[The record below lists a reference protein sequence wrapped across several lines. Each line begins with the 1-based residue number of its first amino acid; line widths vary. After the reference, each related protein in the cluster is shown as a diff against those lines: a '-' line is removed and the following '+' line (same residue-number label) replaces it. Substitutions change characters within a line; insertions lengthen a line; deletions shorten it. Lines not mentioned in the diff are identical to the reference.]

1 MRHGIWAF
9 RNGPFTGKL
18 KNTILK
24 NSFRAVTTGLVVL
37 LCSQSGCGIYSM
49 TGAATAAKTI
59 TVDSFFNNTDLAP
72 ANIAQDFTN
81 RIKDYYQQ
89 NSSLRVTQEN
99 GELQLEG
106 TVSEYRLSPIAPQ
119 GSVPGATAAT
129 ATNIAALTRL
139 TIAVKVS
146 YVDSTEPKNS
156 FKDKTFSFYS
166 DFDNNL
172 VLTTSLQEE
181 LQKKIF
187 DQILIDIFNAT
198 VANW

>member
-1 MRHGIWAF
+1 M
-9 RNGPFTGKL
+9 
-18 KNTILK
+18 K

>member
-1 MRHGIWAF
+1 V
-9 RNGPFTGKL
+9 L
-18 KNTILK
+18 TIVL
-24 NSFRAVTTGLVVL
+24 AIL

-59 TVDSFFNNTDLAP
+59 TVEAFFNNTDLAP
-72 ANIAQDFTN
+72 ANLAQDFTN
-81 RIKDYYQQ
+81 KVKDYFQQ
-89 NSSLRVTQEN
+89 NSSLSVIQEN

-106 TVSEYRLSPIAPQ
+106 TITDYRLSPIAPV
-119 GSVPGATAAT
+119 GSAPGSTPAT

-139 TIAVKVS
+139 TIAVKVT

-166 DFDNNL
+166 DFDNAL
-172 VLTTSLQEE
+172 VFSTSLQED

-187 DQILIDIFNAT
+187 DQILIDIFNGT

>member
-1 MRHGIWAF
+1 
-9 RNGPFTGKL
+9 
-18 KNTILK
+18 LK
-24 NSFRAVTTGLVVL
+24 NSFRAVTAGLAVL